1 MNKNI
6 QNLIYQ
12 IEEKFD
18 PDKIILFGSQAY
30 GKPNWESD
38 IDLLVIMNFEGTA
51 RHQAATI
58 LTTIDYH
65 FALDLLVRSANQIS
79 ERIKDGDFF
88 LRDVIEKGLVLY
100 DRNST

>member
-1 MNKNI
+1 MNKNL

-18 PDKIILFGSQAY
+18 PDKIILFGSHAY
-30 GKPNWESD
+30 GKPNRESD
-38 IDLLVIMNFEGTA
+38 TDLLVIMNFKGTA
-51 RHQAATI
+51 RQQAAMI
-58 LTTIDYH
+58 LKTIDYH

-88 LRDVIEKGLVLY
+88 FRDVIEKGVVLY
-100 DRNST
+100 DRNSS

>member
-18 PDKIILFGSQAY
+18 PDKIILFGSHAY

-51 RHQAATI
+51 RQQAAMI
-58 LTTIDYH
+58 LTKIDYH

-79 ERIKDGDFF
+79 ERIKNGDFF

-100 DRNST
+100 DRNSY

>member
-1 MNKNI
+1 
-6 QNLIYQ
+6 
-12 IEEKFD
+12 
-18 PDKIILFGSQAY
+18 
-30 GKPNWESD
+30 
-38 IDLLVIMNFEGTA
+38 MNFEGTA